1 MSDMIPAAKPSF
13 DDTSELVRRFC
24 AERLYALEQ
33 SLRPWVDGSFGDIL
47 PAHVTNYISTLKEL
61 ASLYE
66 AHKRP
71 RPDDELIPAAQM
83 QQRLDE
89 QQRML
94 ELERDAAVAEA
105 EQRVRRELEAGQRL
119 RLEEARDTVSSRL
132 LALQQR
138 VPQG

>member
-1 MSDMIPAAKPSF
+1 
-13 DDTSELVRRFC
+13 
-24 AERLYALEQ
+24 
-33 SLRPWVDGSFGDIL
+33 
-47 PAHVTNYISTLKEL
+47 
-61 ASLYE
+61 
-66 AHKRP
+66 
-71 RPDDELIPAAQM
+71 M